1 MLQNIFTKMNQR
13 QRPIFFIAVAMI
25 GIAALD
31 RLVLGPVLFQ
41 MKILDENIHSQKE
54 AFKRDKRILS
64 FHKRIHDEYLRYG
77 SYLDSS
83 EKSQEEIVASLL
95 NKIESSAAQ
104 QAVTIKNI
112 RPGDMEDKILYQVYK
127 TGIDCEGNLKD
138 VLSFMKVLEESDYL
152 FQIVRY
158 ELAPKSKGAQVIKA
172 NMDISRTLIYA
183 EKLPEVSGVE
193 EEEEEVDSSGLPPLP
208 EPPLPSKPLPKVAP

>member
-1 MLQNIFTKMNQR
+1 MGQAIFSKMNR
-13 QRPIFFIAVAMI
+13 QEKTFLFLAITLV
-25 GIAALD
+25 GIATLD

-41 MKILDENIHSQKE
+41 MKLLDENVHAQKE
-54 AFKRDKRILS
+54 AFKRDKRILT

-83 EKSQEEIVASLL
+83 ERSQEEIVGSLL
-95 NKIESSAAQ
+95 NKIESFAAQ

-127 TGIDCEGNLKD
+127 TSIDCEGNMKD
-138 VLSFMKVLEESDYL
+138 VLSFMKVLEESDNL

-158 ELAPKSKGAQVIKA
+158 ELAPKSKGAQIIKA
-172 NMDISRTLIYA
+172 SMDISRTLIYA
-183 EKLPEVSGVE
+183 EKLPEA
-193 EEEEEVDSSGLPPLP
+193 P
-208 EPPLPSKPLPKVAP
+208 EREKTGPLPSEPRDADRDRALPPKPLPKATP